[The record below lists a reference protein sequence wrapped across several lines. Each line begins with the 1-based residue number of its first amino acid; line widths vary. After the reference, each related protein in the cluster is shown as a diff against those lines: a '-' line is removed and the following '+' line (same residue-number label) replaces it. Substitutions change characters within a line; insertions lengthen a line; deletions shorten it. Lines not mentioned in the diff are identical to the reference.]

1 MSKKEVY
8 ISVDI
13 ETAGPIVGEHSMLSI
28 GACFVYNPHIEFAI
42 MLQPISD
49 KAIEE
54 ALKVSNYHLQKFLIT
69 VKLKTE
75 IPIRFGIFFIS
86 IYKNLF
92 PNFEPIN

>member
-54 ALKVSNYHLQKFLIT
+54 ALKVALD
-69 VKLKTE
+69 
-75 IPIRFGIFFIS
+75 
-86 IYKNLF
+86 YKEKNA
-92 PNFEPIN
+92 PNINQDESQDQFAAMNAYFEAKKQERGR